1 LTSSARDRIAIGSRE
16 GDPAQWLESLLA
28 AVAAAPDF
36 NSAAGVLLARCCA
49 VSGSSRGYIM
59 VLDTATRTLVPPVT
73 LGYEHHEP
81 PTSRTLDDGS
91 DPFVVAALAM
101 QVVSCSHGLPRSG
114 VSRRTRLVAIPFPQP
129 RVADLPRFLDLGDAE
144 RRLASPCA
152 IQTLGSPDG
161 WAHTELA
168 ALSPCGVVV
177 LETDQS
183 QLPLGDLAVAAR
195 LAGPLLSRAGSG
207 DAHQRRTEELAE
219 QRAVLTSIVNSLPD
233 PIVIIDGDRQIVV
246 QNHRAEHLLA
256 MRERDSEGRRRA
268 VEINNLLLTSHLSKD
283 AGAAVARAAGA
294 SRELNM
300 VDPDDGTDLL
310 FEVLTQ
316 PLDEDENATVS
327 VLRDVTDLRRAAGE
341 LELQVQRVRLA
352 EYEAK
357 RESDRLN
364 LILTNVADPILV
376 TDDRSN
382 IILMNRQAE
391 LLFGSATAN
400 IGYAT
405 GDRSDSVRANDTKFT
420 TFISDFSL
428 SPEVSRREDMDLQGS
443 GDGESS
449 TIPMEVIAGK
459 IVDRRGEPLAIV
471 SVLHDLTEQAE
482 NERLYEELKNFSNE
496 LEARVRAA
504 TADLGEQNVRLQ
516 WQSRELEKANRLKSE
531 FLASMSHELRTPI
544 NALIGYTA
552 LMLDRIYG
560 ELNDRQEEG
569 LNRIRAAAQHL
580 LALIN
585 DILDLA
591 KIEAGRMPLHLED
604 TVLQEVLREAS
615 VQIDPLIKKK
625 GLTYRWVGPAE
636 PLHMTTDRTKVKQ
649 IMLNLLSNAV
659 KFTHAGSITLT
670 AQPEGDF
677 IRIDVADTGIGIRK
691 EDLAAI
697 WDDFRQVDQSRTREF
712 GGTGLG
718 LSITR
723 KLSGGLGGRV
733 TLTSEYGHGST
744 FTVFLPIHTEARRE
758 RDGGATA

>member
-1 LTSSARDRIAIGSRE
+1 MRE
-16 GDPAQWLESLLA
+16 GDSAQWLESFLA
-28 AVAAAPDF
+28 AVASAPDF
-36 NSAAGVLLARCCA
+36 DSAASMLLARLCEVC
-49 VSGSSRGYIM
+49 GSSRGYVM
-59 VLDTATRTLVPPVT
+59 VLETASRTLVPQVT
-73 LGYEHHEP
+73 FGYESSEP
-81 PTSRTLDDGS
+81 PAARTLDDAG
-91 DPFVVAALAM
+91 DPLVLAALGM
-101 QVVSCSHGLPRSG
+101 QPVSCTQGIPRSG
-114 VSRRTRLVAIPFPQP
+114 VSRMTHLLAIPFPQP
-129 RVADLPRFLDLGDAE
+129 RVADLPRFLDGHDVE
-144 RRLASPCA
+144 RRLSAPCTIQPLDAS
-152 IQTLGSPDG
+152 DG
-161 WAHTELA
+161 WVRAELA
-168 ALSPCGVVV
+168 ALSPCGVAV
-177 LETDQS
+177 LETS
-183 QLPLGDLAVAAR
+183 ARMPPIADLATAAR
-195 LAGPLLSRAGSG
+195 LAGPILSRAGSA
-207 DAHQRRTEELAE
+207 DAHRHRAEDLAQQRS
-219 QRAVLTSIVNSLPD
+219 VLTSIVNSLPD
-233 PIVIIDGDRQIVV
+233 PIVILDGQQQIVV
-246 QNHRAEHLLA
+246 QNQRAEHLLA
-256 MRERDSEGRRRA
+256 MRELDSEGRRRA

-283 AGAAVARAAGA
+283 GRGPVTPTPGA

-316 PLDEDENATVS
+316 SLDEDEHATVS

-341 LELQVQRVRLA
+341 LELQIQRVRLA
-352 EYEAK
+352 EHEAK

-391 LLFGSATAN
+391 LLFGSAAPNSTHT
-400 IGYAT
+400 T
-405 GDRSDSVRANDTKFT
+405 GDRSAAVRANDTRFT

-428 SPEVSRREDMDLQGS
+428 SPEASRREAMELQRTAEEDL
-443 GDGESS
+443 S

-459 IVDRRGEPLAIV
+459 ITDRRGEPLAIV

-482 NERLYEELKNFSNE
+482 NERLYEELKKFSNE

-560 ELNDRQEEG
+560 DLNDRQEEG
-569 LNRIRAAAQHL
+569 LTRIRAAAQHL

-604 TVLQEVLREAS
+604 TILQEVIREAS
-615 VQIDPLIKKK
+615 VQIDPLVKKK
-625 GLTYRWVGPAE
+625 GLTYRWIAPRE

-659 KFTHAGSITLT
+659 KFTHAGSVTLT
-670 AQPEGDF
+670 AQPEGD
-677 IRIDVADTGIGIRK
+677 IVRIDVVDTGIGIRK
-691 EDLAAI
+691 EDLATI

-723 KLSGGLGGRV
+723 KLSGALGGRV
-733 TLTSEYGHGST
+733 TLASAYGHGST
-744 FTVFLPIHTEARRE
+744 FSIFLPVNTEVRRE
-758 RDGGATA
+758 RDSATADPAAR